1 MKFIA
6 QLKTIVKDLILD
18 RIIKGY
24 ADAPTLA
31 KRVSNFFLFNH
42 NEYIT
47 YQNELLQSRLLD
59 KLRND
64 EQNFYKNTRGKTY
77 RGNDYVFGGIKET
90 EAIQLYCIIRK
101 VRPEILVETGVC
113 NGTSSAVILS
123 ALKKNCTGKLYS
135 IDFPEVAG
143 MTYDHQ
149 TFWTGKGGAA
159 IPGNTTPGWIIP
171 PELKANWELI
181 IGKSDETL
189 EPLLKKLH
197 EIDFFL
203 HDSEHSYPCMMFEFN
218 LAFHF
223 LKKDGLLFSHDIH
236 INKAFFDFVE
246 KNETKLQTLVLNNIG
261 VVQKI

>member
-1 MKFIA
+1 MKFFPEIKTK
-6 QLKTIVKDLILD
+6 LKELIVN

-24 ADAPTLA
+24 VDVPTLT
-31 KRVSNFFLFNH
+31 KMINTFFLFDT
-42 NEYIT
+42 NEFFN

-64 EQNFYKNTRGKTY
+64 EQNFYQNTKGKTY

-113 NGTSSAVILS
+113 NGTSTAVILS
-123 ALKKNCTGKLYS
+123 ALKKNGQGKLYS

-143 MTYDHQ
+143 LAYDKQ
-149 TFWTGKGGAA
+149 PFWTGKGGAA

-171 PELKANWELI
+171 PELKTGWELI
-181 IGKSDETL
+181 IGKSDESL
-189 EPLLKKLH
+189 EPLLEKLH
-197 EIDFFL
+197 WIDFFL
-203 HDSEHSYPCMMFEFN
+203 HDSEHSYPCMIYEFN
-218 LAFHF
+218 LAFQF
-223 LKKDGLLFSHDIH
+223 LKKDGFLFSHDIH

-246 KNETKLQTLVLNNIG
+246 KNQTKLKTISLNNIG
-261 VVQKI
+261 VIQKL